1 MVITPVGSRLTGFG
15 EINACVWS
23 CVFDGMKRLQG
34 RARKSRADKTSSTV
48 LAIAV
53 IFCGGWMSAS
63 SAQAFEIF
71 GFRFFEGDKPEVV
84 NEVPDP
90 LPYVA
95 TLTVSGGDKDLEKS
109 LLETSQLIQQQDTPP
124 SGSPGLI
131 SRALGDQQQL
141 IALLYV
147 KGLYGGTV
155 NIDIAGRPL
164 QAAVEAGEVNRRA
177 GTPVPVAIHVVTG
190 PQFHF
195 GTVSIR
201 QLASDGTPAA
211 TLDPAKYGL
220 VPGAPALSDK
230 ILQAESRIVA
240 DLKDQGYPL
249 AKIADRSVVADHAS
263 NRLDVTIS
271 ANPGPAATFGHVTV
285 QGQKKTK
292 TDFIIRQ
299 AEIDPGS
306 RYDPA
311 ILRRAAKRLRDLGIF
326 ASVRVI
332 EADRL
337 DSAGN
342 LPITIE
348 VAERKRHVIGGGGT
362 ISSVD
367 GIGLEAYWRHR
378 NLFGAGETLSLEGS
392 VGRIVNGDYGDM
404 EYSTQVVFTKPGVF
418 GPATSFSATV
428 GAKRENPEAYESR
441 AVFGS
446 MKLTN
451 TPTDKLTYS
460 VGTEF
465 EYSRETDVLGPDH
478 YALFGVFGDIAY
490 DTRDNILNPT
500 RGLRATFHAEPAY
513 DAETGGFMAF
523 TKASLS
529 TYWSL
534 SGSDRFI
541 LANRV
546 AGGSIL
552 TPSLS
557 DVAPSRRY
565 YVGGGG
571 SVRGYAYRNVGPR
584 VSGEVIGGRSFFETS
599 TEIRTRITESF
610 GAVGFVD
617 AGAAYSSQF
626 PDFSEEL
633 KVGVGAGLRYF
644 SPIGPLR
651 LDVAVP
657 LAPDKD
663 DPDFAIYVGLS
674 QAF

>member
-1 MVITPVGSRLTGFG
+1 
-15 EINACVWS
+15 
-23 CVFDGMKRLQG
+23 MKRLQV
-34 RARKSRADKTSSTV
+34 RARKNRTRKIPATF
-48 LAIAV
+48 LAIAAV
-53 IFCGGWMSAS
+53 FCGGWIFAP
-63 SAQAFEIF
+63 SAQAFELF
-71 GFRFFEGDKPEVV
+71 GYKFFEGDRPEVV

-90 LPYVA
+90 LPYAA
-95 TLTVSGGDKDLEKS
+95 TMTISGGDKDLEKA
-109 LLETSQLIQQQDTPP
+109 LLETSRLIQDEDTPP

-164 QAAVEAGEVNRRA
+164 EAAVEAGEVNRRA
-177 GTPVPVAIHVVTG
+177 GTPVPVVIRVEAG
-190 PQFHF
+190 PQFLF
-195 GTVSIR
+195 GSVSIR
-201 QLASDGTPAA
+201 RLASDGVPAA
-211 TLDPAKYGL
+211 TLDPAAYGL
-220 VPGAPALSDK
+220 APGAPALSDK

-249 AKIADRSVVADHAS
+249 ARIADRSVVADHAS
-263 NRLDVTIS
+263 SRLDVAIS
-271 ANPGPAATFGHVTV
+271 AEPGPPATFGHVTV
-285 QGQKKTK
+285 QGAERTK
-292 TDFIIRQ
+292 VDFIVRQ
-299 AEIDPGS
+299 AEIEPGS
-306 RYDPA
+306 RYDPE

-337 DSAGN
+337 STGGS
-342 LPITIE
+342 LPIMIE
-348 VAERKRHVIGGGGT
+348 VSERKRHVIGGGAT
-362 ISSVD
+362 VSSVD

-378 NLFGAGETLSLEGS
+378 NLFGAGETLSFEGTA
-392 VGRIVNGDYGDM
+392 GQIVNGDYGDI
-404 EYSTQVVFTKPGVF
+404 EYSGQVVFMKPGVF
-418 GPATSFSATV
+418 GPATNFTATL
-428 GAKRENPEAYESR
+428 GSKRENPDAYESR
-441 AVFGS
+441 SVYGS

-451 TPTDKLTYS
+451 RPTDKLTYD
-460 VGTEF
+460 VGTEV
-465 EYSRETDVLGPDH
+465 EYSRESDALGTGH
-478 YALFGVFGDIAY
+478 YALFGIFGDITY
-490 DTRDNILNPT
+490 DSRDSILNPT
-500 RGLRATFHAEPAY
+500 KGFRATLHAEPAY
-513 DAETGGFMAF
+513 DAETGGVMAF

-546 AGGSIL
+546 AGGSIIS
-552 TPSLS
+552 PHLS
-557 DVAPSRRY
+557 DIAPSRRY

-584 VSGEVIGGRSFFETS
+584 VGGDVIGGRSFFETS
-599 TEIRTRITESF
+599 TEVRTRITESF
-610 GAVGFVD
+610 GVVGFVD

-633 KVGVGAGLRYF
+633 KVSVGAGLRYF

-657 LAPDKD
+657 LSPEKN
-663 DPDFAIYVGLS
+663 DPNFAVYVGLS

>member
-1 MVITPVGSRLTGFG
+1 
-15 EINACVWS
+15 
-23 CVFDGMKRLQG
+23 MKRLQG
-34 RARKSRADKTSSTV
+34 RARKIRADKIPATF
-48 LAIAV
+48 LAIAAV
-53 IFCGGWMSAS
+53 FCGGWVFAS
-63 SAQAFEIF
+63 SAQAFELF
-71 GFRFFEGDKPEVV
+71 GFSFFEGDKPEEVV

-90 LPYVA
+90 LPYAA
-95 TLTVSGGDKDLEKS
+95 TLTVSGGDKDLEKA
-109 LLETSQLIQQQDTPP
+109 LMETSQLIQQEGTPP

-141 IALLYV
+141 VALLYV

-155 NIDIAGRPL
+155 NIDLAGTPL
-164 QAAVEAGEVNRRA
+164 ETAVEAGEVNRRA
-177 GTPVPVAIHVVTG
+177 GTPVPVVIHVMAG

-201 QLASDGTPAA
+201 RLAADGGPAA
-211 TLDPAKYGL
+211 TLDPTTYGL
-220 VPGAPALSDK
+220 APGAPALSDK
-230 ILQAESRIVA
+230 ILQAESRIVS
-240 DLKDQGYPL
+240 DLKAQGYPL
-249 AKIADRSVVADHAS
+249 AKIADRSVIADHATS
-263 NRLDVTIS
+263 RLDVTIS

-285 QGQKKTK
+285 QGQKRTK
-292 TDFIIRQ
+292 TDFIIRE
-299 AEIDPGS
+299 AEIEPGR

-337 DSAGN
+337 DTGGN

-348 VAERKRHVIGGGGT
+348 VSERKRHVIGGGAT
-362 ISSVD
+362 MSSVD
-367 GIGLEAYWRHR
+367 GLGLEAYWRHR

-404 EYSTQVVFTKPGVF
+404 EYSSQVVFTKPGVF
-418 GPATSFSATV
+418 GPATSFTAAL
-428 GAKRENPEAYESR
+428 GAKRENPESYESR
-441 AVFGS
+441 SVYGR

-451 TPTDKLTYS
+451 RPTDKLTYDI
-460 VGTEF
+460 GTEV
-465 EYSRETDVLGPDH
+465 EYARETDALGTGH
-478 YALFGVFGDIAY
+478 YALFGIFGDITY
-490 DTRDNILNPT
+490 DSRDSIVNPT
-500 RGLRATFHAEPAY
+500 RGIRATLHAEPAY
-513 DAETGGFMAF
+513 DAETGGVMAF

-534 SGSDRFI
+534 NGSDRFV

-546 AGGSIL
+546 AGGSIIS
-552 TPSLS
+552 PNLS
-557 DVAPSRRY
+557 DIAPSRRY

-599 TEIRTRITESF
+599 TEIRTRITDTF
-610 GAVGFVD
+610 GVVGFID

-651 LDVAVP
+651 LDFAVP